1 MEIEEKERKSFSFFR
16 SFYEAAGKF
25 KEKKKQAD
33 FLMAICDYAL
43 NGKENELSGEVGLA
57 FTLVKPVLDKSR
69 ARAKAG
75 TAGGL
80 KNKKSAGE
88 SKPNQKQTESKSEAN
103 EKQTVSKTEANQKQT
118 ESKSEANESKPLY
131 RIKDKD
137 KDKDKEKEIGVIKT
151 PPEVVTENVT
161 DGGGGLSD
169 DALEIIKLWENRF
182 GTVSSSRATFLQ
194 DLVDDFGK
202 DIAIYA
208 IKEASQ
214 QGNSGWN
221 YIKSIARNETI
232 RREQRGTHRDSNG
245 TGETQISDP
254 YLQQLHEQAKRN
266 GNVV

>member
-1 MEIEEKERKSFSFFR
+1 MLVSTTPGSFAFCANHNSFCTFHSVQLLVLQEGVR
-16 SFYEAAGKF
+16 S
-25 KEKKKQAD
+25 KEKG
-33 FLMAICDYAL
+33 IR
-43 NGKENELSGEVGLA
+43 N
-57 FTLVKPVLDKSR
+57 
-69 ARAKAG
+69 
-75 TAGGL
+75 
-80 KNKKSAGE
+80 
-88 SKPNQKQTESKSEAN
+88 TE
-103 EKQTVSKTEANQKQT
+103 T
-118 ESKSEANESKPLY
+118 EANES
-131 RIKDKD
+131 
-137 KDKDKEKEIGVIKT
+137 
-151 PPEVVTENVT
+151 N

-169 DALEIIKLWENRF
+169 DALEIIKLYENRF

-221 YIKSIARNETI
+221 YIKSIARNETM

>member
-80 KNKKSAGE
+80 KNKKNAGE
-88 SKPNQKQTESKSEAN
+88 SELNQKQTESKSEAN
-103 EKQTVSKTEANQKQT
+103 EKQTESNPLLRNRSKEIGEGVRSKEKGIRNTET
-118 ESKSEANESKPLY
+118 EANES
-131 RIKDKD
+131 
-137 KDKDKEKEIGVIKT
+137 
-151 PPEVVTENVT
+151 N

>member
-80 KNKKSAGE
+80 KNKKSARE
-88 SKPNQKQTESKSEAN
+88 SELNQKQTESKTEANASKVEANGKQTESKTQAN
-103 EKQTVSKTEANQKQT
+103 EKQTESNPLLRNRSKEIGEGVRSKEKGIRNTET
-118 ESKSEANESKPLY
+118 EANES
-131 RIKDKD
+131 
-137 KDKDKEKEIGVIKT
+137 
-151 PPEVVTENVT
+151 N

-221 YIKSIARNETI
+221 YIKSIARNETM

>member
-1 MEIEEKERKSFSFFR
+1 
-16 SFYEAAGKF
+16 
-25 KEKKKQAD
+25 
-33 FLMAICDYAL
+33 MAICDYAL

-103 EKQTVSKTEANQKQT
+103 EKQTASKTEANQKQT

-131 RIKDKD
+131 RSKDM
-137 KDKDKEKEIGVIKT
+137 DKDKEKEIGVIKT

-221 YIKSIARNETI
+221 YIKSIARNETM